1 MSSSTASC
9 TYRIVR
15 SALTTTTTYLLSPK
29 HARTHLRA
37 HAARPQAQAIPG
49 AHPGMDMHNESLV
62 TGHPNDSAS
71 APSPLDSHPARLLC
85 PACLDRTVELPLDT
99 PQ

>member
-1 MSSSTASC
+1 MCRKSYC
-9 TYRIVR
+9 QLYRIVR
-15 SALTTTTTYLLSPK
+15 PALTTITTHLLSRK
-29 HARTHLRA
+29 HARTHLHA